1 MLPAVVGVVMVLFGA
16 LPSLIKGYDLFPHM
30 GLLLCCFWVMHY
42 PRVWPLWFVFIL
54 GLAQDTVTGTALG
67 TQAFLLMV
75 FCAAITR
82 YARQL
87 NLQNFRLLWV
97 QIAMLSA
104 IYMTA
109 LWLLMSWVMR
119 AWLPIVPALSEL
131 FWTILFYPLIH
142 LLLIP
147 ILRLLP
153 PLR

>member
-1 MLPAVVGVVMVLFGA
+1 MLPALVGIVLVFLGA
-16 LPSLIKGYDLFPHM
+16 LPTLMEGYDIFPHM
-30 GLLLCCFWVMHY
+30 SLLLCCFWVMHY
-42 PRVWPLWFVFIL
+42 PHVWPLWVVFIL
-54 GLAQDTVTGTALG
+54 GLAQDIVAGTALG
-67 TQAFLLMV
+67 IQALLLMV

-104 IYMTA
+104 IYMAA

-119 AWLPIVPALSEL
+119 DWLPIIPVLTET
-131 FWTILFYPLIH
+131 FWTILFYPVIH

-153 PLR
+153 ALR